1 MKRIRRFPLT
11 LVLTWI
17 LSIALLAFVVGAF
30 AALVGSNS
38 RLRERVA
45 QRDAEVLELVAQYR
59 SLYDEATVDGVEP
72 DAPAPAEVESDL
84 ATLTGEQGE
93 RGLPGPPGPPGPPGK
108 DGVDGAS
115 VTGPKGDVGAPGA
128 PGADGQSIQG
138 APGKDGASGVDG
150 APGPQGPPGETVVGP
165 PGPAGAPG
173 TPGEPGAPGADG
185 RGISAITC
193 QDDGNWA
200 ISYTDGTTSW
210 TPGPC
215 RATTPSE
222 VLP

>member
-84 ATLTGEQGE
+84 TTLTGEQGE
-93 RGLPGPPGPPGPPGK
+93 RGLTGPPGPAGADGKSIVGPPGPVGPPGVRGA
-108 DGVDGAS
+108 DGQS
-115 VTGPKGDVGAPGA
+115 VTGPAGAAGAKGSQGEQGTPGLPGPAGLDGAPGA
-128 PGADGQSIQG
+128 PGAPGPEG
-138 APGKDGASGVDG
+138 APGL
-150 APGPQGPPGETVVGP
+150 
-165 PGPAGAPG
+165 
-173 TPGEPGAPGADG
+173 PGAPGADG
-185 RGISAITC
+185 RGISAVTC
-193 QDDGNWA
+193 QADGNWA
-200 ISYTDGTTSW
+200 ITYTDGTTSW
-210 TPGPC
+210 TDGPC
-215 RATTPSE
+215 RVPATPE